1 MEGNDDHAA
10 VSIGA
15 MAHKKLDEVKT
26 SMNATRLREVNTKTT
41 HLLGGIRS
49 ALVELSDLKRAKQ
62 WRENVEK
69 LQSEHKMPRFVIGV
83 LGDTGSG
90 KSSLINAVL
99 DEERI
104 VPTNCMRACT
114 AVITEISWN
123 DSDDPTKKYR
133 AEVEFITQAEW
144 TTEVV
149 ALHRDILDHNGKL
162 SCDIKNA
169 DSDAGIAYSIL
180 KSVYPKHTDKQLRDV
195 DPVVLANFVKVREVI
210 GKTKVVE
217 EAECAPFYSVIQ
229 AFVDSEEK
237 RNKSR
242 TEDDGAEPEE
252 LEMAYWPLIK
262 VVRVF
267 LKSEVVSTGVFIV
280 DLPGGRDSNA
290 TRAAVAAKYVK
301 ECSRLWVVAPIT
313 RAVDDK
319 TAKTLMGDNFKQQ
332 LKYDG
337 AYNNITFICTKAD
350 DISLDEAA
358 PSLGIVDLIAKEQE
372 RKIEMESEIER
383 KTDELKSLEPQ
394 KASAQEKY
402 RIIGNDF
409 DIWHGLY
416 RQVSKGHATF
426 APMESP
432 RKRKRSRPQREK
444 EPAIAKKVKKEPGQS
459 DTDESSDDSDL
470 DAVESDDDD
479 SEGRPE
485 PLSIEETRNRLEELK
500 ASKKAAREERKK
512 ITRQMTQIKKDIKD
526 LSKQRSAVKIQMYR
540 CCIQGRNDYS
550 RQAIKE
556 DFAFGLKEFDEEL
569 LAEQE
574 GEMRTRQQV
583 EVVSPDYEQIGKDL
597 PVFCI
602 SIRGYQQLRGRMKK
616 DHRVVGFTSLTDT
629 GVPDLRDYTLEQ
641 AAAIQASHFRHHL
654 SEICRLLGALD
665 LFLAGDV
672 ANLKLSQNEK
682 KQETKSLGVALTKL
696 GKALG
701 EAVTKC
707 MEDCKSVVKAKV
719 LKKTGKGAVKASDK
733 AVATAEGWGAK
744 HDAGGLRYGTYKA
757 TCRRYGVFK
766 GAAGARD
773 FNEDLLN
780 PMKNYTAQ
788 EWDSAFNGRL
798 PEKISTLAASSK
810 QLINSFHER
819 MKDRRF
825 LVENNDLVNGF
836 LVVILAAQK
845 EKLAHIAN
853 EHQKLVQTAQKDAN
867 RLFGPVIQRA
877 MNEAYQGC
885 VDLRGTGSFILMKDL
900 MKEHVESQKSTMFKT
915 AARDV
920 EKAANTMLSTL
931 EKTIRDDT
939 NGVVN
944 AMQEDYIGLIGEVAT
959 TADNRAIKI
968 LSPVLH
974 DFYTNLNA
982 ALNPIEEEI
991 VVHEPIDLELDVGD
1005 GSDDEYRPDE
1015 DMSD

>member
-1 MEGNDDHAA
+1 MVLFGKE
-10 VSIGA
+10 
-15 MAHKKLDEVKT
+15 L
-26 SMNATRLREVNTKTT
+26 TRP
-41 HLLGGIRS
+41 
-49 ALVELSDLKRAKQ
+49 Q
-62 WRENVEK
+62 
-69 LQSEHKMPRFVIGV
+69 FVIGV
-83 LGDTGSG
+83 LRSPGSG
-90 KSSLINAVL
+90 KSTAMNAIL
-99 DEERI
+99 DEER
-104 VPTNCMRACT
+104 VPLTNCMRTCT
-114 AVITEISWN
+114 VAVAKISCNGSN
-123 DSDDPTKKYR
+123 DTAKKYR
-133 AEVEFITQAEW
+133 AEIELVTQAEG
-144 TTEVV
+144 TAEVV
-149 ALHRDILDHNGKL
+149 ALHRDILDNRGKL
-162 SCDIKNA
+162 SPDIKNA

-180 KSVYPKHTDKQLRDV
+180 KAAYPQHTDMQLRDV
-195 DPVVLANFVKVREVI
+195 DPVILANFVKVREVI
-210 GKTKVVE
+210 GKTKVIE
-217 EAECAPFYSVIQ
+217 EAECAPFYAGIS
-229 AFVDSEEK
+229 AFVESEKK

-242 TEDDGAEPEE
+242 TEGDGAEPEE

-267 LKSEVVSTGVFIV
+267 LKSEVVSTGVVIV
-280 DLPGGRDSNA
+280 NLVPWR
-290 TRAAVAAKYVK
+290 TRL
-301 ECSRLWVVAPIT
+301 ECYSRGS
-313 RAVDDK
+313 RC
-319 TAKTLMGDNFKQQ
+319 TLMGDNFKQQ

-337 AYNNITFICTKAD
+337 AHNNITFICTKAD
-350 DISLDEAA
+350 DTSLDEAA
-358 PSLGIVDLIAKEQE
+358 PSLSIVDLIAKEQE
-372 RKIEMESEIER
+372 RKIGMESEIER
-383 KTDELKSLEPQ
+383 KRGELKSLELQ

-402 RIIGNDF
+402 SIIGNDF
-409 DIWHGLY
+409 DTWHGLY
-416 RQVSKGHATF
+416 RQVSKGHTTF

-432 RKRKRSRPQREK
+432 RKRKRSRPQRE
-444 EPAIAKKVKKEPGQS
+444 KEPGQS

-470 DAVESDDDD
+470 DAVESDDNDL
-479 SEGRPE
+479 EGRPE
-485 PLSIEETRNRLEELK
+485 PFSIEETRNKLEELK

-512 ITRQMTQIKKDIKD
+512 ITRQMTQIKKDIRD

-540 CCIQGRNDYS
+540 YCIQGRNDYS

-583 EVVSPDYEQIGKDL
+583 EVVSPDYEQIGRDL

-602 SIRGYQQLRGRMKK
+602 GSRGYQQLRGRMKK
-616 DHRVVGFTSLTDT
+616 DHHVVGFTSLDDT
-629 GVPDLRDYTLEQ
+629 GVPGLRDYTLEQ

-665 LFLAGDV
+665 LFFAGDV
-672 ANLKLSQNEK
+672 ANLKLSENEK
-682 KQETKSLGVALTKL
+682 KQETQSLGVALTKL

-707 MEDCKSVVKAKV
+707 MEDCKSVVKVKV

-733 AVATAEGWGAK
+733 AVTTAEGWGAK
-744 HDAGGLRYGTYKA
+744 HDAGGLRYGTCKA

-773 FNEDLLN
+773 FNEADLLK

-798 PEKISTLAASSK
+798 PEKIATLAASSK

-853 EHQKLVQTAQKDAN
+853 ENQKLVKTAQKDAN
-867 RLFGPVIQRA
+867 RLFGPVVQRA

-885 VDLRGTGSFILMKDL
+885 VDLRGTGSFLLMKDL

-915 AARDV
+915 AAGDV

-931 EKTIRDDT
+931 VKTIRDDT

-959 TADNRAIKI
+959 TADLRARKI
-968 LSPVLH
+968 LSPVLR
-974 DFYTNLNA
+974 DFYMKLNA
-982 ALNPIEEEI
+982 ALDPIEEEI
-991 VVHEPIDLELDVGD
+991 VVHEPIDLELDMGD

>member
-1 MEGNDDHAA
+1 M
-10 VSIGA
+10 
-15 MAHKKLDEVKT
+15 
-26 SMNATRLREVNTKTT
+26 
-41 HLLGGIRS
+41 
-49 ALVELSDLKRAKQ
+49 
-62 WRENVEK
+62 
-69 LQSEHKMPRFVIGV
+69 
-83 LGDTGSG
+83 
-90 KSSLINAVL
+90 
-99 DEERI
+99 
-104 VPTNCMRACT
+104 
-114 AVITEISWN
+114 
-123 DSDDPTKKYR
+123 
-133 AEVEFITQAEW
+133 
-144 TTEVV
+144 
-149 ALHRDILDHNGKL
+149 
-162 SCDIKNA
+162 
-169 DSDAGIAYSIL
+169 
-180 KSVYPKHTDKQLRDV
+180 QLRDV

-210 GKTKVVE
+210 GKTKVIE
-217 EAECAPFYSVIQ
+217 EAECAPFYAGIS
-229 AFVDSEEK
+229 AFVESEKK

-242 TEDDGAEPEE
+242 TEGDGAEPEE

-267 LKSEVVSTGVFIV
+267 LKSEVVSTGVVIV
-280 DLPGGRDSNA
+280 DL
-290 TRAAVAAKYVK
+290 
-301 ECSRLWVVAPIT
+301 
-313 RAVDDK
+313 
-319 TAKTLMGDNFKQQ
+319 

-337 AYNNITFICTKAD
+337 AHNNITFICTKAD

-358 PSLGIVDLIAKEQE
+358 PSLSIVDLIAKEQE
-372 RKIEMESEIER
+372 RKIGMESEIER
-383 KTDELKSLEPQ
+383 KRGELKSLELQ

-402 RIIGNDF
+402 SIIGNDF
-409 DIWHGLY
+409 DTWHGLY
-416 RQVSKGHATF
+416 RQVSKGHTTF

-479 SEGRPE
+479 LEGRPE
-485 PLSIEETRNRLEELK
+485 PFSIEETRNKLEELK
-500 ASKKAAREERKK
+500 ASKKAAWEERKK
-512 ITRQMTQIKKDIKD
+512 ITRQMTQIKKDIRD

-540 CCIQGRNDYS
+540 YCIQGRNDYS

-583 EVVSPDYEQIGKDL
+583 EVVSPDYEQIGRDL
-597 PVFCI
+597 PVFRI
-602 SIRGYQQLRGRMKK
+602 SSRGYQQLRGRMKK
-616 DHRVVGFTSLTDT
+616 DHRVVGFTSLDDT
-629 GVPDLRDYTLEQ
+629 GVPGLRDYTLEQ

-665 LFLAGDV
+665 LFFAGDV
-672 ANLKLSQNEK
+672 ANLKLSENEK
-682 KQETKSLGVALTKL
+682 KQETQSLGVALTKL

-707 MEDCKSVVKAKV
+707 MEDCKSVVKVKV

-733 AVATAEGWGAK
+733 AVTTAEGWGAK
-744 HDAGGLRYGTYKA
+744 HDAGGLRYGTCKA

-773 FNEDLLN
+773 FNEDLLK

-798 PEKISTLAASSK
+798 PEKIATLAASSK

-853 EHQKLVQTAQKDAN
+853 EHQKLVKTAQKDAN
-867 RLFGPVIQRA
+867 RLFGPVVQRA

-885 VDLRGTGSFILMKDL
+885 VDLRGTGSFLLMKDL

-915 AARDV
+915 AAGDV

-959 TADNRAIKI
+959 TADLRARKI
-968 LSPVLH
+968 LSPVFR
-974 DFYTNLNA
+974 DFYMKLNA
-982 ALNPIEEEI
+982 ALDPIEEEI
-991 VVHEPIDLELDVGD
+991 VVHEPIDLELDMGD

>member
-1 MEGNDDHAA
+1 MEENDDRAA
-10 VSIGA
+10 MSIGA
-15 MAHKKLDEVKT
+15 MARKKLDEAKT
-26 SMNATRLREVNTKTT
+26 SMNATRLREVNTKTIR
-41 HLLGGIRS
+41 LLGGIRS
-49 ALVELSDLKRAKQ
+49 TLVELSDIKRAKQ

-99 DEERI
+99 DEERV

-162 SCDIKNA
+162 SSDIKNA

-217 EAECAPFYSVIQ
+217 EAECAPFYAGIQ

-237 RNKSR
+237 RNKSG
-242 TEDDGAEPEE
+242 TEDEGAEPEE

-267 LKSEVVSTGVFIV
+267 LKSEVVSTGVVIV

-337 AYNNITFICTKAD
+337 AYSNITFICTKAD

-358 PSLGIVDLIAKEQE
+358 PSLRIVDLIAKEQE
-372 RKIEMESEIER
+372 RKIGMESEIER
-383 KTDELKSLEPQ
+383 KRGELKSLEPQ
-394 KASAQEKY
+394 KVIAQEKY
-402 RIIGNDF
+402 SIIGNDF
-409 DIWHGLY
+409 DTWHGLY
-416 RQVSKGHATF
+416 RQVSKGHTTF

-470 DAVESDDDD
+470 DAVESDDDE
-479 SEGRPE
+479 SESRPE
-485 PLSIEETRNRLEELK
+485 PLSIEETRKKLEELK

-526 LSKQRSAVKIQMYR
+526 LGKQRAAIKIQMYR
-540 CCIQGRNDYS
+540 YCIQGRNDYS

-583 EVVSPDYEQIGKDL
+583 EVVSPDYEQIGKNL

-602 SIRGYQQLRGRMKK
+602 SSRGYQQLRGRMKK
-616 DHRVVGFTSLTDT
+616 DYRVVGFTSLDDT
-629 GVPDLRDYTLEQ
+629 GIPGLRDHTLEQ

-672 ANLKLSQNEK
+672 ANLKLSENEK
-682 KQETKSLGVALTKL
+682 KLETKTLGVALTKL

-707 MEDCKSVVKAKV
+707 MEDCKSVVRVKV

-757 TCRRYGVFK
+757 TCRRHGVFK

-773 FNEDLLN
+773 FNEDLLK

-798 PEKISTLAASSK
+798 PEKIATLAASSK

-819 MKDRRF
+819 MKNRRF
-825 LVENNDLVNGF
+825 LVENNDLVNSF
-836 LVVILAAQK
+836 LVVILAAQN

-877 MNEAYQGC
+877 MNPAYQGC

-900 MKEHVESQKSTMFKT
+900 MKEHVESRKSTMFKT
-915 AARDV
+915 AAGDV
-920 EKAANTMLSTL
+920 EKAANVMLSTL

-959 TADNRAIKI
+959 TADNRARKL
-968 LSPVLH
+968 LSPVLR
-974 DFYTNLNA
+974 DFYTKLNT
-982 ALNPIEEEI
+982 ALNPTEEEA
-991 VVHEPIDLELDVGD
+991 VVHDPIDLELDVGD

-1015 DMSD
+1015 DLSD

>member
-1 MEGNDDHAA
+1 
-10 VSIGA
+10 
-15 MAHKKLDEVKT
+15 
-26 SMNATRLREVNTKTT
+26 MNA
-41 HLLGGIRS
+41 I
-49 ALVELSDLKRAKQ
+49 
-62 WRENVEK
+62 
-69 LQSEHKMPRFVIGV
+69 
-83 LGDTGSG
+83 
-90 KSSLINAVL
+90 L
-99 DEERI
+99 DEER
-104 VPTNCMRACT
+104 VPLTNCMRTCT
-114 AVITEISWN
+114 VAVAKISCNGSN
-123 DSDDPTKKYR
+123 DTAKKYR
-133 AEVEFITQAEW
+133 AEIELVTQAEG
-144 TTEVV
+144 TAEVV
-149 ALHRDILDHNGKL
+149 ALHRDILDNRGKL
-162 SCDIKNA
+162 SPDIKNA

-180 KSVYPKHTDKQLRDV
+180 KAAYPQHTDMQLRDV

-210 GKTKVVE
+210 GKTKVIE
-217 EAECAPFYSVIQ
+217 EAECAPFYAEIS
-229 AFVDSEEK
+229 AFVESEKK

-242 TEDDGAEPEE
+242 TEGDGAEPEE
-252 LEMAYWPLIK
+252 LEMAYWPLIR

-267 LKSEVVSTGVFIV
+267 LKSEVVSTGVVIV

-290 TRAAVAAKYVK
+290 TRAAVA
-301 ECSRLWVVAPIT
+301 
-313 RAVDDK
+313 
-319 TAKTLMGDNFKQQ
+319 

-337 AYNNITFICTKAD
+337 AHNNITFICTKAD

-358 PSLGIVDLIAKEQE
+358 PSLSIVDLIAKEQE
-372 RKIEMESEIER
+372 RKIGMESGIER
-383 KTDELKSLEPQ
+383 KRGELKSLELQ

-402 RIIGNDF
+402 SIIGNDF
-409 DIWHGLY
+409 DTWHGLY
-416 RQVSKGHATF
+416 RQVSKGHTTF

-444 EPAIAKKVKKEPGQS
+444 EPAIDKKVKKEPGQS

-479 SEGRPE
+479 LEGRPE
-485 PLSIEETRNRLEELK
+485 PFSIEETRNKLEELK

-512 ITRQMTQIKKDIKD
+512 ITRQMTQIKKNIRD
-526 LSKQRSAVKIQMYR
+526 LSKQLR
-540 CCIQGRNDYS
+540 
-550 RQAIKE
+550 
-556 DFAFGLKEFDEEL
+556 LFDEEL

-583 EVVSPDYEQIGKDL
+583 EVVSPDYEQIGRDL

-602 SIRGYQQLRGRMKK
+602 SSRGYQQLRGRMKK
-616 DHRVVGFTSLTDT
+616 DHRVVGFTSLDDT
-629 GVPDLRDYTLEQ
+629 GVPGLRDYTLEQ

-665 LFLAGDV
+665 LFFAGDV
-672 ANLKLSQNEK
+672 ANLKLSENEK
-682 KQETKSLGVALTKL
+682 KQETQSLGVALTKL

-707 MEDCKSVVKAKV
+707 MEDCKSVVKVKV

-733 AVATAEGWGAK
+733 AVTTAEGWGAK
-744 HDAGGLRYGTYKA
+744 HDAGGLRYGICKA

-773 FNEDLLN
+773 FNEDLLK

-798 PEKISTLAASSK
+798 PEKIATLAASSK

-853 EHQKLVQTAQKDAN
+853 EHQKLVKTAQKDAN
-867 RLFGPVIQRA
+867 RLFGPVVQRA

-885 VDLRGTGSFILMKDL
+885 VDLRGERCEFL
-900 MKEHVESQKSTMFKT
+900 EAYRHQANRAMFKT
-915 AARDV
+915 AAGDV

-959 TADNRAIKI
+959 TADLRDRKI
-968 LSPVLH
+968 LSPVLR
-974 DFYTNLNA
+974 DFYMKLNA
-982 ALNPIEEEI
+982 ALDPIEEEI
-991 VVHEPIDLELDVGD
+991 VVHEPIDLELDMRD

>member
-1 MEGNDDHAA
+1 MVLFGKE
-10 VSIGA
+10 
-15 MAHKKLDEVKT
+15 L
-26 SMNATRLREVNTKTT
+26 TRP
-41 HLLGGIRS
+41 
-49 ALVELSDLKRAKQ
+49 Q
-62 WRENVEK
+62 
-69 LQSEHKMPRFVIGV
+69 FVIGV
-83 LGDTGSG
+83 LRSPESG
-90 KSSLINAVL
+90 KSTAMNAIL
-99 DEERI
+99 DEER
-104 VPTNCMRACT
+104 VPLTNCMRTCT
-114 AVITEISWN
+114 VAVAKISCNGSN
-123 DSDDPTKKYR
+123 DTAKKYR
-133 AEVEFITQAEW
+133 AEIELVTQAEG
-144 TTEVV
+144 TAEVV
-149 ALHRDILDHNGKL
+149 ALHRDILDNRGKL
-162 SCDIKNA
+162 SPDIKNA

-180 KSVYPKHTDKQLRDV
+180 KAAYPQHTDMQLRDV

-210 GKTKVVE
+210 GKTKVIE
-217 EAECAPFYSVIQ
+217 EAECAPFYAGIS
-229 AFVDSEEK
+229 AFVESEKK

-242 TEDDGAEPEE
+242 TEGDGAEPEE

-267 LKSEVVSTGVFIV
+267 LKSEVVSTGVVIV
-280 DLPGGRDSNA
+280 DLVPWR
-290 TRAAVAAKYVK
+290 TRL
-301 ECSRLWVVAPIT
+301 ECYSRGS
-313 RAVDDK
+313 RC
-319 TAKTLMGDNFKQQ
+319 TLMGDNFKQQ

-337 AYNNITFICTKAD
+337 AHNNITFICTKAD

-358 PSLGIVDLIAKEQE
+358 LSLSIVDLIAKEQE
-372 RKIEMESEIER
+372 RKIGMESEIER
-383 KTDELKSLEPQ
+383 KRGELKSLELQ

-402 RIIGNDF
+402 SIIGNDF
-409 DIWHGLY
+409 DTWHGLY
-416 RQVSKGHATF
+416 RQVSKGHTTF

-479 SEGRPE
+479 LEGRPE
-485 PLSIEETRNRLEELK
+485 PFSIEETRNKLEELK

-512 ITRQMTQIKKDIKD
+512 ITRQMTQIKKDIRD

-540 CCIQGRNDYS
+540 YCIQGRNDYS

-583 EVVSPDYEQIGKDL
+583 EVVSPDYEQIGRVL

-602 SIRGYQQLRGRMKK
+602 SSRGYQQLRGRMKK
-616 DHRVVGFTSLTDT
+616 DHRVVGFTSLDDT
-629 GVPDLRDYTLEQ
+629 GVPGLRDYTLEQ

-665 LFLAGDV
+665 LFFAGDV
-672 ANLKLSQNEK
+672 SNLKLSENEK
-682 KQETKSLGVALTKL
+682 KQETQSLGVALTKL

-707 MEDCKSVVKAKV
+707 MEDCKSVVKVKV

-733 AVATAEGWGAK
+733 AVTTAEGWGAK
-744 HDAGGLRYGTYKA
+744 HDAGGLRYGTCKA

-773 FNEDLLN
+773 FNEDLLK

-798 PEKISTLAASSK
+798 PEKIATLAASSK

-853 EHQKLVQTAQKDAN
+853 EHQKLVKTAQKDAN
-867 RLFGPVIQRA
+867 RLFGPVVQRA

-885 VDLRGTGSFILMKDL
+885 VDLRGTGSFLLMKDL

-915 AARDV
+915 AAGDV

-931 EKTIRDDT
+931 EKTIPDDT

-959 TADNRAIKI
+959 TADLRARKI
-968 LSPVLH
+968 LSPVLR
-974 DFYTNLNA
+974 DFYMKLNA
-982 ALNPIEEEI
+982 ALDPIEEEI
-991 VVHEPIDLELDVGD
+991 VVHEPIDLELDMGD

>member
-1 MEGNDDHAA
+1 
-10 VSIGA
+10 
-15 MAHKKLDEVKT
+15 
-26 SMNATRLREVNTKTT
+26 MNA
-41 HLLGGIRS
+41 I
-49 ALVELSDLKRAKQ
+49 
-62 WRENVEK
+62 
-69 LQSEHKMPRFVIGV
+69 
-83 LGDTGSG
+83 
-90 KSSLINAVL
+90 L
-99 DEERI
+99 DEER
-104 VPTNCMRACT
+104 VPLTNCMRTCT
-114 AVITEISWN
+114 VAVAKISCNSSN
-123 DSDDPTKKYR
+123 DTAKKYR
-133 AEVEFITQAEW
+133 AEIELVTQAEG
-144 TTEVV
+144 TAEVV
-149 ALHRDILDHNGKL
+149 ALHRDILDNRGKL
-162 SCDIKNA
+162 SPDIKNA

-180 KSVYPKHTDKQLRDV
+180 KAAYPQHTDMQLRDV

-210 GKTKVVE
+210 GKTKVIE
-217 EAECAPFYSVIQ
+217 EAECAPFYAGIS
-229 AFVDSEEK
+229 AFVGSEKK

-242 TEDDGAEPEE
+242 TEGDGAEPEE

-267 LKSEVVSTGVFIV
+267 LKSEVVSTGVVIV

-290 TRAAVAAKYVK
+290 TRAAVA
-301 ECSRLWVVAPIT
+301 
-313 RAVDDK
+313 
-319 TAKTLMGDNFKQQ
+319 

-337 AYNNITFICTKAD
+337 AHNNITFICTKAD

-358 PSLGIVDLIAKEQE
+358 LSLSIVDLIAKEQE
-372 RKIEMESEIER
+372 RKIGMESEIER
-383 KTDELKSLEPQ
+383 KRGELKSLELQ

-402 RIIGNDF
+402 SIIGNDF
-409 DIWHGLY
+409 DTWHGLY
-416 RQVSKGHATF
+416 RQVSKGHTTF

-470 DAVESDDDD
+470 NAVESDDDD
-479 SEGRPE
+479 LEGRPE
-485 PLSIEETRNRLEELK
+485 PFSIEETRNKLEELK

-512 ITRQMTQIKKDIKD
+512 ITRQMTQIKKDIRD

-540 CCIQGRNDYS
+540 YCTQGRNDYS

-583 EVVSPDYEQIGKDL
+583 EVVSPDYEQIDRDL

-602 SIRGYQQLRGRMKK
+602 SSRGYQQLRGRMKK
-616 DHRVVGFTSLTDT
+616 DHRVVGFTSLDDT
-629 GVPDLRDYTLEQ
+629 GVPGLRDYTLEQ

-665 LFLAGDV
+665 LFFAGDV
-672 ANLKLSQNEK
+672 ANLKLSENEK
-682 KQETKSLGVALTKL
+682 KQKTQSLGVALTKL

-707 MEDCKSVVKAKV
+707 MEDCKSVVKVKV

-733 AVATAEGWGAK
+733 AVTTAEGWGAK
-744 HDAGGLRYGTYKA
+744 HDAGGLRYGTCKA

-773 FNEDLLN
+773 FNEDLLK

-798 PEKISTLAASSK
+798 PEKIATLAASSK

-853 EHQKLVQTAQKDAN
+853 EHQKLVKTAQKDAN
-867 RLFGPVIQRA
+867 RLFGPVVQRA

-885 VDLRGTGSFILMKDL
+885 VDLRGTGSFLLMKDL

-915 AARDV
+915 AAGDV

-959 TADNRAIKI
+959 TADLRARKI
-968 LSPVLH
+968 LSPVLR
-974 DFYTNLNA
+974 DFYMKLNA
-982 ALNPIEEEI
+982 ALDPIEEEI
-991 VVHEPIDLELDVGD
+991 VVHEPIDLELDMGD